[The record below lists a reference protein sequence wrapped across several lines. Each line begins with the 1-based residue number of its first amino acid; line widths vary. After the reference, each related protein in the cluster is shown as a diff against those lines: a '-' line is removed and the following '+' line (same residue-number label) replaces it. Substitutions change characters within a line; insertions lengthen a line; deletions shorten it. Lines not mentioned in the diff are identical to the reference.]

1 MKPDSFDPF
10 AAVLAFHRR
19 CGILIG
25 ERPALP
31 AAEVVALRQRLI
43 AEEVAELEEA
53 LQRGD
58 LAEVA
63 DALADLLYVT
73 YGAAIS
79 FGIDIRPIFAAV
91 HRANMAKAGGP
102 RRADGKLL
110 KPDGWQPPD
119 HRPALEQMR
128 LPVKE

>member
-1 MKPDSFDPF
+1 VREQHFDPF
-10 AAVLAFHRR
+10 AAVLEFHRR

-25 ERPALP
+25 ERPGLP
-31 AAEVVALRQRLI
+31 APEVVVQRQRLI
-43 AEEVAELEEA
+43 AEEVAELDEA

-79 FGIDIRPIFAAV
+79 FGIDIRPIFEAV
-91 HRANMAKAGGP
+91 HRANMAKVGGP
-102 RRADGKLL
+102 RRPDGKLL

-119 HRPALEQMR
+119 HQPALEQMR